1 MRYLTIVRHAKATPA
16 VAGASDFDR
25 ELSERGES
33 QCAQLRAWADDPET
47 LGRFGPCV
55 ALVSAAR
62 RTQQTFEKA
71 FDGTALVRSVEVTNA
86 IYNGVRDVSA
96 EMLLGALAQVDPID
110 SSLMVI
116 AHNPSVLELLWTLTG
131 ELAPE
136 GFKTAGAYV
145 VALVGEG
152 RVDQCD
158 YEFLTRF
165 VPT

>member
-1 MRYLTIVRHAKATPA
+1 VRYLTIVRHAKAAPA
-16 VAGASDFDR
+16 RAGASDFDR
-25 ELSERGES
+25 ALSERGVS
-33 QCAQLRAWADDPET
+33 QCARLRAWANDQEE

-62 RTQQTFEKA
+62 RTQQTFEMA
-71 FDGTALVRSVEVTNA
+71 FDGTGLVRSVEVTNE

-96 EMLLGALAQVDPID
+96 DTLLEALARVDPLD
-110 SSLMVI
+110 ASLMLI

-145 VALVGEG
+145 VALDGDA
-152 RVDQCD
+152 RIDQCA
-158 YEFLTRF
+158 YELVASY
-165 VPT
+165 VPD